1 MYKLCSTKGSADRQ
15 QVIEECL
22 LELMQTRQYGD
33 ISVSELCEKAGIPRK
48 AFYRYFSNKDS
59 ALQSLIARIIMGY
72 ESFSGTYQPGER
84 RTVRKDFSHM
94 FLYWREQGP
103 FLSALQRSGLTGLL
117 LEQAIQFSLSPEAI
131 PKRFLTGDTED
142 MVLQVT
148 TFAAAGVM
156 SMILAW
162 HRQGFSRPV
171 DELAD
176 IALRVLTQPLFPH
189 PETFI

>member
-1 MYKLCSTKGSADRQ
+1 MYKLCSTKGSAGRQ

-22 LELMQTRQYGD
+22 LELMQIRQYSD

-59 ALQSLIARIIMGY
+59 ALQSLISRVLMGY
-72 ESFSGTYQPGER
+72 ESFPGTYQPGER
-84 RTVRKDFSHM
+84 RTVRRDFMHM

-103 FLSALQRSGLTGLL
+103 FLDAMERSGLTGLL
-117 LEQAIQFSLSPEAI
+117 MEQSIRFSLSPEAL
-131 PKRFLTGDTED
+131 PKRFLAGDTEE
-142 MVLQVT
+142 MIPQVT
-148 TFAAAGVM
+148 AFAAAGAM

-162 HRQGFSRPV
+162 HRQGYARSV
-171 DELAD
+171 NEQAD

-189 PETFI
+189 PETVI